1 MTIKE
6 RHHVL
11 LSAIQIIASGK
22 GTGAKPMCG
31 ENARQIAKA
40 TLVALGERWPK
51 QTQYFRVERV
61 NGEAKLLPMGGE
73 RHDAA

>member
-11 LSAIQIIASGK
+11 LSAVQLIASGK

-31 ENARQIAKA
+31 ENARQIARS
-40 TLVALGERWPK
+40 TLIALGERWPK
-51 QTQYFRVERV
+51 QTQYYRVERID
-61 NGEAKLLPMGGE
+61 GQATLRPMKE
-73 RHDAA
+73 RAA